1 MVHFLGKGCAA
12 PPAPKPYEPVR
23 FTAAR
28 PTPRTRLRKGLRA
41 ACSLLASTPK
51 LNLALL
57 TISGTSSKGCCG
69 LGRTHYA
76 DMADTSV
83 IARFLDAARTGRVDG
98 TGKQHGSGLGCVGT
112 GLHIDADNE
121 DEIALA
127 FESVAQQM
135 GGEGITEVL

>member
-1 MVHFLGKGCAA
+1 MMELSCAKPPRQTSDLRLLSLGMGGGSAS
-12 PPAPKPYEPVR
+12 VD
-23 FTAAR
+23 
-28 PTPRTRLRKGLRA
+28 A

>member
-1 MVHFLGKGCAA
+1 MRNHRGR
-12 PPAPKPYEPVR
+12 PPISAFSPWGWG
-23 FTAAR
+23 
-28 PTPRTRLRKGLRA
+28 GLHASVDA

-98 TGKQHGSGLGCVGT
+98 TSSMGL
-112 GLHIDADNE
+112 D
-121 DEIALA
+121 
-127 FESVAQQM
+127 
-135 GGEGITEVL
+135 

>member
-1 MVHFLGKGCAA
+1 MMELSCAKPPRQTSDLRLLSLGMGGGSAS
-12 PPAPKPYEPVR
+12 VD
-23 FTAAR
+23 
-28 PTPRTRLRKGLRA
+28 A

-98 TGKQHGSGLGCVGT
+98 TGKQHGSGLGCVRG
-112 GLHIDADNE
+112 HWA
-121 DEIALA
+121 
-127 FESVAQQM
+127 SH
-135 GGEGITEVL
+135 